1 MHKKNKDKLRIA
13 MLGHKRIPS
22 REGGVE
28 IVVEELCTRM
38 VNKGHKVTC
47 YNRGGHHVSGKK
59 FDSAKIKNYKGINL
73 KTVPT
78 INCKGLAAM
87 SASVFAGIKASMGKY
102 DIVHFHAEGPCA
114 MLWLPKLFG
123 KRCIA
128 TIHGLDHQRAK
139 WGKLASTYI
148 MMGEKCAV
156 KHADEI
162 IVLSKGVQDYF
173 RDTYGRET
181 KFIPNG
187 VNRPI
192 IREPQIIKEK
202 FGLNKDEYILF
213 LGRLVPEKGLRYL
226 VEAFKKVKTDKKLVI
241 AGGSSDTDEFA
252 NELRKMA
259 KDDDRIIFTG
269 FVQGEELDELYSN
282 AYVYTLPS
290 DLEGMP
296 LSLLEAMSYGNC
308 CLVSDIPECVDV
320 VEDKALIFQ
329 KSDVNSLYT
338 KLVDIC
344 CNSSKV
350 QSFKRTA
357 EEFVCN
363 KYSWNKIVKDT
374 CCLYR

>member
-1 MHKKNKDKLRIA
+1 MKDKFA
-13 MLGHKRIPS
+13 VSMFGQKRLS
-22 REGGVE
+22 REGGIE
-28 IVVEELCTRM
+28 IVVKELCTRM
-38 VNKGHKVTC
+38 ARDGCQVTC
-47 YNRGGHHVSGKK
+47 YNRSGHHVSGAEYDNKIEYDGIRQK
-59 FDSAKIKNYKGINL
+59 F
-73 KTVPT
+73 VPT
-78 INCKGLAAM
+78 IEGKGLAAVSSSFFAALY
-87 SASVFAGIKASMGKY
+87 SAFGKY
-102 DIVHFHAEGPCA
+102 DVVHIHAEGPA
-114 MLWLPKLFG
+114 FFSWIPKMFG
-123 KRCIA
+123 KRVVV
-128 TIHGLDHQRAK
+128 TIHGIDWQREK
-139 WGKLASTYI
+139 WKSGFGSKFI
-148 MMGEKCAV
+148 RQGEKNAV
-156 KHADEI
+156 KYADEI

-192 IREPQIIKEK
+192 VREPQIIKEK

-308 CLVSDIPECVDV
+308 CLVSDIDECASV
-320 VEDKALIFQ
+320 VEDKAMVFK
-329 KSDVNSLYT
+329 KSDVDDLRE
-338 KLVDIC
+338 KLQQACDKPKMVKKYKEEAADFICEKYNWDDVVD
-344 CNSSKV
+344 K
-350 QSFKRTA
+350 TM
-357 EEFVCN
+357 E
-363 KYSWNKIVKDT
+363 
-374 CCLYR
+374 LYRG